1 VPGRVKQ
8 EDGQEVDNMVKQVL
22 MVLVLLLGW
31 FATAGQADDVSREQ
45 VKGLDEQVQEI
56 KQDVLGIS
64 ADLNRLE
71 EKLLYPSNTEVSVFI
86 GIARG
91 DKFRLDAV
99 EIQIDGKVVANH
111 LYTFKELEALQEGGI
126 QRIYT
131 GNITKGDHDLRINFV
146 GKSGGSQQ
154 HGTANY
160 KVTKD
165 IGPKLVGIT
174 LATPG
179 LVNSGISFKDW

>member
-1 VPGRVKQ
+1 MGKHA
-8 EDGQEVDNMVKQVL
+8 L
-22 MVLVLLLGW
+22 MTLVLALGW
-31 FATAGQADDVSREQ
+31 FAFAAQAEDVSREQ

-86 GIARG
+86 GMARG
-91 DKFRLDAV
+91 DKFQLDAV
-99 EIQIDGKVVANH
+99 ELLIDGKVVANH
-111 LYTFKELEALQEGGI
+111 IYSFKELEALQEGGT

-131 GNITKGDHDLRINFV
+131 GNVTKGDHDLRVNFV
-146 GKSGGSQQ
+146 GRSGGSQQ

-174 LATPG
+174 LASPG